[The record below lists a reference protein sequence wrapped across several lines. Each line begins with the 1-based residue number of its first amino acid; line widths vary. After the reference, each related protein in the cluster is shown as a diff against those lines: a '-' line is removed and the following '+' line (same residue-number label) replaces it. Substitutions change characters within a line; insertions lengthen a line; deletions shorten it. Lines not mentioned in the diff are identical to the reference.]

1 MRRAILIAES
11 RARGGEKLIEQAGA
25 ALRERRVSVDA
36 SHLETGHK
44 AIRNRI
50 KQAVKSETPLVVL
63 IGGDGTQTIGAAEIA
78 HSKTILG
85 VVPAGT
91 GNSFAESLG
100 IKSADQAYDA
110 IAYGRVERVDVGVV
124 NGVRFANFTTI
135 GLASVIAKSTPRWL
149 KHVMGP
155 IAYGLSAAKPLL
167 RHHPFVAS
175 VRWKKNRLKMC
186 THQIIVVNGRMFGH
200 TPVTPESTL
209 SDGMLTFFA
218 TEGTNPIDVMRT
230 YAAFLSNS
238 QTAIPQAH
246 YFRAKKLTVKTS
258 RKALV
263 SVDGSALCKTPAKFW
278 VERNAL
284 AVFVP
289 DAAGRV

>member
-1 MRRAILIAES
+1 MRRAIVIAQS
-11 RARGGEKLIEQAGA
+11 HAREGGKHLEQAGA
-25 ALRERRVSVDA
+25 ALRARGVSVEA

-44 AIRNRI
+44 AIRKRI
-50 KQAVKSETPLVVL
+50 REAVRSNAPIVVL
-63 IGGDGTQTIGAAEIA
+63 VGGDGTQTIGADEIA

-100 IKSADQAYDA
+100 VRALDSAFDA

-124 NGVRFANFTTI
+124 NGTRFANFATI
-135 GLASVIAKSTPRWL
+135 GLAAVISKRTPRWL
-149 KHVMGP
+149 KHLLGP
-155 IAYGLSAAKPLL
+155 AAYGLSAARPLM
-167 RHHPFVAS
+167 RHRPFGVS
-175 VRWKKNRLKMC
+175 VKWKKNRLEIR
-186 THQIIVVNGRMFGH
+186 THQIIVVNGRMYGH

-209 SDGMLTFFA
+209 TDGCLTFFA
-218 TEGTNPIDVMRT
+218 TTRTNPVDVMRT
-230 YAAFLSNS
+230 YASFLTNS
-238 QTAIPQAH
+238 QTAIPEAH
-246 YFRAKKLTVKTS
+246 YFRAEKLRIKTS

-263 SVDGSALCKTPAKFW
+263 SVDGSALCTTPAKFS
-278 VERNAL
+278 VDRNAL